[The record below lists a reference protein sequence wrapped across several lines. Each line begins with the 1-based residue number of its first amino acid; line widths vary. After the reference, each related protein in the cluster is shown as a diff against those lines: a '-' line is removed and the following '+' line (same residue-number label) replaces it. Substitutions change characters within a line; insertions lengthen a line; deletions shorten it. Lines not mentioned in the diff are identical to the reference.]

1 MVELLLVNTKPEY
14 GEQYWVDHMLDQLEG
29 KLRYYKYHV
38 ITEAEYGGPYDKLRL
53 FKEFKDP
60 ETKYIYLDLDMVVRS
75 NIDSLV
81 RSEFTLLDA
90 WWRPEFHTPLN
101 SSVMSW
107 SGDYSRIHDNFVD
120 DLDYHMLK
128 YHKGIDEYIY
138 KEVGY
143 QTYPRVCD
151 SYNWT
156 MSNLFPIT
164 LYNQAKD
171 VLRED
176 ILRTYRQ

>member
-1 MVELLLVNTKPEY
+1 MVELLLVNTKPGY
-14 GEQYWVDHMLDQLEG
+14 GEQYWVDHMLEQVEG
-29 KLRYYKYHV
+29 NLNYYRHHV
-38 ITEAEYGGPYDKLRL
+38 ITDSQYGGPYDKLRL

-60 ETKYIYLDLDMVVRS
+60 DVTYLYLDLDLVVRG
-75 NIDSLV
+75 NINSLV
-81 RSEFTLLDA
+81 RQRFTLLNA

-107 SGDYSRIHDNFVD
+107 KGDRSDIHDKFEAD
-120 DLDYHMLK
+120 FDYMMLK
-128 YHKGIDEYIY
+128 YNKGIDEYIY
-138 KEVGY
+138 KEVDY
-143 QTYPRVCD
+143 LTYPRVCD
-151 SYNWT
+151 SYHWT

-176 ILRTYRQ
+176 ILRKDWK